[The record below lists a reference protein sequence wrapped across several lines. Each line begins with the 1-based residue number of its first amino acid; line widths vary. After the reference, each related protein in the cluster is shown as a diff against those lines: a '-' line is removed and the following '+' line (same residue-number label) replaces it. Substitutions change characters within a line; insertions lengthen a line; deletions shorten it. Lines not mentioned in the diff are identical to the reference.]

1 MKLEVVINGTQ
12 YQVDLSGPGEAQG
25 TETHPAFLQSAV
37 MPAADTEGLNG
48 EGSAMVCRS
57 PLSGIVTL
65 VLVHPGDELR
75 AHDLMLV
82 LEAMKMETK
91 LTAPRAGKLKSV
103 NVSAGAAVRRNQ
115 VLVEFE

>member
-1 MKLEVVINGTQ
+1 MKLEVVIDGTQ
-12 YQVDLSGPGEAQG
+12 YQVELSFPGEVLSP
-25 TETHPAFLQSAV
+25 ETRQTFLQSAV
-37 MPAADTEGLNG
+37 ISAADSERLDGG
-48 EGSAMVCRS
+48 GSTTLCRS

-65 VLVHPGDELR
+65 IYVQPGDELR

-103 NVSAGAAVRRNQ
+103 NVSAGEAVRRDQ

>member
-1 MKLEVVINGTQ
+1 VLTAPQAASPERC
-12 YQVDLSGPGEAQG
+12 AQR
-25 TETHPAFLQSAV
+25 PATAS
-37 MPAADTEGLNG
+37 
-48 EGSAMVCRS
+48 
-57 PLSGIVTL
+57 LSGIVTL

>member
-1 MKLEVVINGTQ
+1 MKLEVVIDGTQ
-12 YQVDLSGPGEAQG
+12 YQVELSFPGEAQS
-25 TETHPAFLQSAV
+25 TETRQAFLQSAV
-37 MPAADTEGLNG
+37 ISAADSEGVNG
-48 EGSAMVCRS
+48 QDGRLCRS

-65 VLVHPGDELR
+65 VFVQPGDELR

-103 NVSAGAAVRRNQ
+103 NVSAGEAVKRDQ